1 MDALT
6 YKSFTTT
13 RSQTYTYY
21 DSGPSSSKTGPAL
34 LLLHGFPDSADLYSP
49 ILPRLLPLPHRLIIP
64 NLLGYAGT
72 SKPTDP
78 AAYTSKFMAA
88 DIAELLANESI
99 NQVIPIGHDWGS
111 YMARSMYLW
120 HPELVVGLGLLNVG
134 YMAPDLSEE
143 GRKTPFDL
151 QVINAVTEKMVGYP
165 IFAYWELLTA
175 PEDGPAVLGA
185 HVESLWTVMHGEKP
199 GWMKELFCVR
209 GAMREHLVADRR
221 VEVFGYAKD
230 VSQGGSGYKEAW
242 VERMKKDGFA
252 GPLCWYRAL
261 KENYNFEA
269 ERTLPADRAVAKC
282 PVLFVG
288 CSGDSVCREDA
299 IQRPKELGLLPDLT
313 VKSVQAAHWSLLENP
328 KDMGEAIVGF
338 LKEKFPA

>member
-21 DSGPSSSKTGPAL
+21 DSGPSASKTGPAL
-34 LLLHGFPDSADLYSP
+34 LLLHGFPDSADIFNP
-49 ILPRLLPLPHRLIIP
+49 ILPQLLPLPHRLIIP

-88 DIAELLANESI
+88 DIAELLTKETV
-99 NQVIPIGHDWGS
+99 NQVIAIGHDWGS

-120 HPELVVGLGLLNVG
+120 HPEFVVGLGLLNVG

-151 QVINAVTEKMVGYP
+151 QVTNAVTEKLVGYP
-165 IFAYWELLTA
+165 IFAYWELFTG
-175 PEDGPAVLGA
+175 EDGPAVLGA
-185 HVESLWTVMHGEKP
+185 HVESMWTVMHGEKP
-199 GWMKELFCVR
+199 GWMKELFCAR
-209 GAMREHLVADRR
+209 GAMREYLTADRR

-230 VSQGGSGYKEAW
+230 ASQGGSGYKEAW

-252 GPLCWYRAL
+252 GSLCWYRAM

-269 ERTLPADRAVAKC
+269 ERMLPADRAVAKC

-288 CSGDSVCREDA
+288 CTRDAVCREDG

-328 KDMGEAIVGF
+328 KDMGEAIVEF
-338 LKEKFPA
+338 LKERFPA